1 MYNFSCLGLTLCLFN
16 CTCLCHICLL
26 VSLAIS
32 LHPCSQPSL
41 QTLITLPVCI
51 VDISWIV
58 LKGDG
63 KVLLEDEVEDHHHL
77 HRSLDAPADA
87 VAHLYNN
94 KPLDEDKDMQG
105 INTEMG
111 FPPHKK
117 KILSSVLQNGSTA
130 PNGIRENLCGT
141 FGAKKS

>member
-1 MYNFSCLGLTLCLFN
+1 MFDA
-16 CTCLCHICLL
+16 HRL
-26 VSLAIS
+26 VYKLW
-32 LHPCSQPSL
+32 
-41 QTLITLPVCI
+41 LPVCI

-77 HRSLDAPADA
+77 HGSLDAPADA

-117 KILSSVLQNGSTA
+117 KDSQLSL
-130 PNGIRENLCGT
+130 
-141 FGAKKS
+141 AK

>member
-1 MYNFSCLGLTLCLFN
+1 M
-16 CTCLCHICLL
+16 L
-26 VSLAIS
+26 VLPFLSIHAHSLVYK
-32 LHPCSQPSL
+32 LW
-41 QTLITLPVCI
+41 LPVCI

-77 HRSLDAPADA
+77 HGSLDAPADA

-94 KPLDEDKDMQG
+94 KPGYEDKDATCRLQG
-105 INTEMG
+105 INTKMG

-117 KILSSVLQNGSTA
+117 
-130 PNGIRENLCGT
+130 
-141 FGAKKS
+141 

>member
-1 MYNFSCLGLTLCLFN
+1 MPSALG
-16 CTCLCHICLL
+16 L

-94 KPLDEDKDMQG
+94 KPLDEDKDATCRVQG
-105 INTEMG
+105 INTRMG

-117 KILSSVLQNGSTA
+117 
-130 PNGIRENLCGT
+130 
-141 FGAKKS
+141 